1 VIVLPYSTLLFDIDD
16 TILDFQASEKRA
28 LEKLFMHLNR
38 PLTSEIADYYRQL
51 NATLWQ
57 RYEKGNVTRNQ
68 LLNSR
73 FTLLFRHFGE
83 DIDGASIE
91 KQYRSFLAEGH
102 DQIPGA
108 TQLLTD
114 LSQHHDLYIVTNG
127 IAKTQERRVQE
138 AGIAK
143 YFRQMFIS
151 ERIGFQKPKQAFF
164 DFVSQKID
172 HFSKQ
177 NTLVIGDSLTSDIL
191 GANTYGLDS
200 VWFNPAHLHNSTPA
214 EPTFEIDSLTTLK
227 TIVN

>member
-1 VIVLPYSTLLFDIDD
+1 MIVLPYTTLLFDIDD

-57 RYEKGNVTRNQ
+57 HYEKGNVTRNQ

-102 DQIPGA
+102 DQI
-108 TQLLTD
+108 
-114 LSQHHDLYIVTNG
+114 
-127 IAKTQERRVQE
+127 
-138 AGIAK
+138 
-143 YFRQMFIS
+143 
-151 ERIGFQKPKQAFF
+151 
-164 DFVSQKID
+164 
-172 HFSKQ
+172 
-177 NTLVIGDSLTSDIL
+177 L